1 MHDPQGLPDTAAAP
15 DTPGAQ
21 SVITAQ
27 GLVLQHR
34 GSRVVDQVSL
44 ALPERGA
51 IALIGPNGAGKS
63 SLLSMLAG
71 LQTPSQ
77 GQVLWRGAP
86 LQRLS
91 FAERARCIGYMPQ
104 RFSPYWDVTLA
115 ELLQMR
121 LGPSV
126 DMDDV
131 LQQHGLQAF
140 ASRRWNSLSGG
151 EQSRCLLTTV
161 LATDPPVLL
170 ADEPGAALDVRHRLE
185 LVDALAQRGRDKLVL
200 VVMHDLDLAF
210 AHFDRVIAM
219 DRGRVVQDRAAQDLL
234 TDPALDAVFQVE
246 FDRIDAP
253 PQVLLRA
260 RRKKEDGCAD

>member
-1 MHDPQGLPDTAAAP
+1 MHEPQSTPDTATAP
-15 DTPGAQ
+15 HTPPAL
-21 SVITAQ
+21 TAQ

-71 LQTPSQ
+71 LQMPSQ

-104 RFSPYWDVTLA
+104 RFAPYWDVTLA

-151 EQSRCLLTTV
+151 EQARCLLATV

-185 LVDALAQRGRDKLVL
+185 LVEALAERGRDRLVL